1 MADDAPS
8 PTRSAES
15 PAPVAAEE
23 NDATTAVATSP
34 AKDESAGDKS
44 ATRGDEEDVEMK
56 SGDEAGEPGEA
67 ADENEPEKKE
77 EKVSVSPT
85 KKDDEE
91 NDEEHTEVPQEGG
104 EEQEET
110 STTAIPAKKSHKKKS
125 ATETKTPSR
134 RKSVANLKEK
144 DNGSTPAK
152 AKKTEKP
159 KQYKPEDLVLHKLK
173 GYPPWPAVVLS
184 DEVAE
189 LKPDLMKAR
198 PGKSKAKA
206 EDAARGA
213 YPVAYLHNLL
223 EL

>member
-8 PTRSAES
+8 PARSADGA
-15 PAPVAAEE
+15 APTAAEE
-23 NDATTAVATSP
+23 HDATTAVATSP
-34 AKDESAGDKS
+34 TEGVRTDGKS

-56 SGDEAGEPGEA
+56 SSDEAGEA
-67 ADENEPEKKE
+67 IDEDEPEKKDE
-77 EKVSVSPT
+77 NASTSPT
-85 KKDDEE
+85 KKDGEDNDEE
-91 NDEEHTEVPQEGG
+91 NTDKPQEEG
-104 EEQEET
+104 EEQET
-110 STTAIPAKKSHKKKS
+110 TTTATPAKKSHKKKGT
-125 ATETKTPSR
+125 TETKTPSR

-152 AKKTEKP
+152 PKKAEKP
-159 KQYKPEDLVLHKLK
+159 KEYKPEDLVLHKLK
-173 GYPPWPAVVLS
+173 GYPPWPAVILS

-206 EDAARGA
+206 EDAVRGA

>member
-1 MADDAPS
+1 MTGDAPS

-15 PAPVAAEE
+15 PAPAAAEE
-23 NDATTAVATSP
+23 HDATTAVATSP
-34 AKDESAGDKS
+34 AKDAKAGDKS

-56 SGDEAGEPGEA
+56 SGDEAGEA
-67 ADENEPEKKE
+67 VDEDESEKKE
-77 EKVSVSPT
+77 EKASASPT
-85 KKDDEE
+85 KKGGEE
-91 NDEEHTEVPQEGG
+91 NDEENTDKPQGG
-104 EEQEET
+104 DEEQQEEAT
-110 STTAIPAKKSHKKKS
+110 ATTTPVKKSHKKKS
-125 ATETKTPSR
+125 AAETKTLSR

-152 AKKTEKP
+152 AKKAEKL
-159 KQYKPEDLVLHKLK
+159 KEYKPEDLVLHKLK

-184 DEVAE
+184 DEIAE

-206 EDAARGA
+206 EDAVRGA